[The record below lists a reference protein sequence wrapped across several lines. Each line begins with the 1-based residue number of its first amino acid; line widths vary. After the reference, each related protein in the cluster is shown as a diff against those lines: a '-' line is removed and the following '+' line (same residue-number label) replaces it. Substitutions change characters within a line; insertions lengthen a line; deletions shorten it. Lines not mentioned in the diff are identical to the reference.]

1 MLNLRMATLAL
12 ATGLGLG
19 LTACGSP
26 GPQRSAAA
34 PGQGHPASEP
44 GQQSGRC
51 PRGHAL
57 PAGEG
62 EAIDY
67 IDFFQLNGRSYD
79 AARIPVGSSQLGQV
93 IGRIRCSL
101 IASENLHRGPAAII
115 NGTASFLPA
124 GAPVY
129 WVHGYPSACRL
140 AAYLHGQLQVYIAQA
155 SVKGRRPP
163 GHCPALRGTAD
174 MQAMHVTP
182 IPTGMTQPRKP

>member
-1 MLNLRMATLAL
+1 
-12 ATGLGLG
+12 
-19 LTACGSP
+19 
-26 GPQRSAAA
+26 
-34 PGQGHPASEP
+34 
-44 GQQSGRC
+44 
-51 PRGHAL
+51 L

-67 IDFFQLNGRSYD
+67 IDFFQLNGGSYD

-129 WVHGYPSACRL
+129 RVHGYPSACRL

-155 SVKGRRPP
+155 SVKGQKTARPLPPPSPRRVPGRRQYLHRDDARGP
-163 GHCPALRGTAD
+163 GHGHHAE
-174 MQAMHVTP
+174 
-182 IPTGMTQPRKP
+182 